1 MKIILRLMGKGA
13 AKFII
18 WLAAQLKGGKGNAR

>member
-1 MKIILRLMGKGA
+1 MHMKVVLKLLGKGA

-18 WLAAQLKGGKGNAR
+18 WLAAHLEGGK